1 MAGKRK
7 QPSPTKTAAAAA
19 ATTKI
24 RSSPRKQLQQD
35 DISDLSD
42 DEHLDNEAVKTTSS
56 PSTKKKKSPSPSPSS
71 KKKKASSSP
80 SIQRDHVEFPLSNIT
95 THLTCQLCNG
105 YYRDAHTIVDCL
117 HTFCRSCLILYFD
130 KQKRTGLTPY
140 EAKRGYTK
148 KMSCPTCQLEI
159 GPHPFKALTS
169 ISTIQILPDRTLQ
182 EVVDKLFPRF
192 KAREVDEEKKFY
204 KERNIQLK
212 AEYQQQQQQ
221 QQLGGDNGVDG
232 SNNNGKEE
240 ANGQKSASQSNFHG
254 TERLATTTTTT
265 AAAAAT
271 NAQSTTAM
279 AAAITSFMKDTIIEL
294 RLHPD
299 TTITSSSITS
309 TKKSS
314 KHHDGA
320 LPALKNPILRTSGK
334 LKISSLKK
342 YLVQQLDMKRISG
355 DGGVEKDMAVN
366 DNSNSNDKN
375 MIQSIE
381 ILCNGYP
388 MGNELNLTFI
398 YRTMWLV
405 TMPEEV
411 LTLTYRLGSED
422 VW

>member
-7 QPSPTKTAAAAA
+7 QPSKTKAAAAA
-19 ATTKI
+19 AITKT
-24 RSSPRKQLQQD
+24 RSSPRKQVQQD

-42 DEHLDNEAVKTTSS
+42 DEHLDDEAVKTSS
-56 PSTKKKKSPSPSPSS
+56 PSTKKKKSSSPSPSS

-140 EAKRGYTK
+140 EKKRGYTK

-192 KAREVDEEKKFY
+192 KAKEVEEEKKFY

-212 AEYQQQQQQ
+212 AEYQQQQ
-221 QQLGGDNGVDG
+221 LGADNGVDG

-240 ANGQKSASQSNFHG
+240 ANGHQSASQSNFKG
-254 TERLATTTTTT
+254 TERLAAT
-265 AAAAAT
+265 T

-299 TTITSSSITS
+299 TTTTSSSTS

-314 KHHDGA
+314 KQHDGT

-342 YLVQQLDMKRISG
+342 YLVQQLDMK
-355 DGGVEKDMAVN
+355 GVGKDTTSN
-366 DNSNSNDKN
+366 NSSSNDKN

-405 TMPEEV
+405 TMPDEV

>member
-1 MAGKRK
+1 M
-7 QPSPTKTAAAAA
+7 
-19 ATTKI
+19 
-24 RSSPRKQLQQD
+24 
-35 DISDLSD
+35 
-42 DEHLDNEAVKTTSS
+42 
-56 PSTKKKKSPSPSPSS
+56 
-71 KKKKASSSP
+71 
-80 SIQRDHVEFPLSNIT
+80 
-95 THLTCQLCNG
+95 
-105 YYRDAHTIVDCL
+105 
-117 HTFCRSCLILYFD
+117 LYFD

-140 EAKRGYTK
+140 EKKRGYTK
-148 KMSCPTCQLEI
+148 TMSCPTCQLEI

-192 KAREVDEEKKFY
+192 KAREIEEEKKFY

-221 QQLGGDNGVDG
+221 LGAENGVDG

-240 ANGQKSASQSNFHG
+240 ANGHQSASQSNFNG
-254 TERLATTTTTT
+254 TERLAATT
-265 AAAAAT
+265 AATT
-271 NAQSTTAM
+271 NTQSTTAM

-299 TTITSSSITS
+299 TTTTSSSSTS

-314 KHHDGA
+314 KHHDGT

-342 YLVQQLDMKRISG
+342 YLVQQLDMKSSG
-355 DGGVEKDMAVN
+355 DGRVGKDTTVN
-366 DNSNSNDKN
+366 NSNNSSSNDKK

-405 TMPEEV
+405 TMPDEV

>member
-7 QPSPTKTAAAAA
+7 QPSPTKAAAAA
-19 ATTKI
+19 STTN
-24 RSSPRKQLQQD
+24 RSSPRKQPQQD

-42 DEHLDNEAVKTTSS
+42 DEHLDNEAVKRSS
-56 PSTKKKKSPSPSPSS
+56 PSTKKKKSSSSLSPSPSS

-80 SIQRDHVEFPLSNIT
+80 SIERDHVEFPLSNIT

-140 EAKRGYTK
+140 EKKRGYTK
-148 KMSCPTCQLEI
+148 TMSCPTCQLEI

-192 KAREVDEEKKFY
+192 KAKEVEEEKKFY
-204 KERNIQLK
+204 NERNIQLK
-212 AEYQQQQQQ
+212 AEYQQQQ
-221 QQLGGDNGVDG
+221 LGADNDVDG

-240 ANGQKSASQSNFHG
+240 ANGHQSASQSNFNG
-254 TERLATTTTTT
+254 TERLATTKTTTT
-265 AAAAAT
+265 TEATT

-299 TTITSSSITS
+299 TTTTSLSTS
-309 TKKSS
+309 TNKKSS

-320 LPALKNPILRTSGK
+320 LPALKNPVLRTSGK

-342 YLVQQLDMKRISG
+342 YLVQQLDVKSSG
-355 DGGVEKDMAVN
+355 YDGGVEKDKAVN
-366 DNSNSNDKN
+366 SNNNSSNDKN

-405 TMPEEV
+405 TMPDEV

>member
-7 QPSPTKTAAAAA
+7 QPSPTKAAA
-19 ATTKI
+19 ATPK
-24 RSSPRKQLQQD
+24 RSSPRKQVQQD

-42 DEHLDNEAVKTTSS
+42 DEHLDNKAVKTTSS
-56 PSTKKKKSPSPSPSS
+56 PSTKKKKKKSSSPSPSS
-71 KKKKASSSP
+71 KKKKASSP

-140 EAKRGYTK
+140 EKKRGYTR

-192 KAREVDEEKKFY
+192 KAKEVEEEKKFY

-212 AEYQQQQQQ
+212 VEYQQQQQQQ

-240 ANGQKSASQSNFHG
+240 ANGQKLASQSTFNG
-254 TERLATTTTTT
+254 TERLATTTE
-265 AAAAAT
+265 AA
-271 NAQSTTAM
+271 TTAM

-299 TTITSSSITS
+299 TTTSSSSTS
-309 TKKSS
+309 TKTSS
-314 KHHDGA
+314 KHDGA

-342 YLVQQLDMKRISG
+342 YLVQQFDMKSSG
-355 DGGVEKDMAVN
+355 DGGVETDKTVN
-366 DNSNSNDKN
+366 NSNNNSNSSSNDKK

-405 TMPEEV
+405 TMPDEV

>member
-19 ATTKI
+19 TTKT
-24 RSSPRKQLQQD
+24 RSSPRKQVQQD

-56 PSTKKKKSPSPSPSS
+56 PSSKKKKSSSSPSPSS

-140 EAKRGYTK
+140 EKKRGYTK

-192 KAREVDEEKKFY
+192 KVKEVDEEKKFY

-212 AEYQQQQQQ
+212 AEYQQQQ
-221 QQLGGDNGVDG
+221 LGAENGVDG

-240 ANGQKSASQSNFHG
+240 ANGQKLASQSNFKG
-254 TERLATTTTTT
+254 TERLATTT
-265 AAAAAT
+265 AATT

-299 TTITSSSITS
+299 TTTTPSSTS

-314 KHHDGA
+314 KHHDGT

-342 YLVQQLDMKRISG
+342 YLVQQLDIKSSG
-355 DGGVEKDMAVN
+355 DGGVETDMAVN
-366 DNSNSNDKN
+366 NSNNNSSNDKN

-405 TMPEEV
+405 TMPDEV